1 MSNLD
6 KLLLLQAKVC
16 AKTEPELYE
25 YVNVLIEIEGQYDE
39 YDKYSDFID
48 IVK

>member
-25 YVNVLIEIEGQYDE
+25 YVNALIEIEYE
-39 YDKYSDFID
+39 YQ
-48 IVK
+48 